1 MLLKQVCDLYIT
13 PDPGIVLYFN
23 AQVRHVF
30 ITFFKRDIAW
40 QTPDGNTINH
50 HTASGGIFIINGDGV
65 AHLAQVARG
74 SQASGTRT
82 NDANTLVLRD
92 RGSLRTMLILAV
104 VSGGPL
110 QPANSDRFTVDF
122 VTATDRLAG
131 ASTGPS
137 KDARYHVGFTVQ
149 KIRLVETSLGNQT
162 NIGRN
167 IGMSWTAYL
176 ARNIRLIPV
185 RIRHD

>member
-50 HTASGGIFIINGDGV
+50 HTASGT
-65 AHLAQVARG
+65 H
-74 SQASGTRT
+74 T

-92 RGSLRTMLILAV
+92 KKSLHTMLILAV
-104 VSGGPL
+104 VNDGPL
-110 QPANSDRFTVDF
+110 QPANSDKFTVDF
-122 VTATDRLAG
+122 VTA
-131 ASTGPS
+131 
-137 KDARYHVGFTVQ
+137 
-149 KIRLVETSLGNQT
+149 
-162 NIGRN
+162 
-167 IGMSWTAYL
+167 
-176 ARNIRLIPV
+176 
-185 RIRHD
+185 